1 MSETLVPAG
10 ALKNKAMNNIKKY
23 NCFALYG
30 IELSL
35 LIWIENTLAF
45 FENKNYPLKSI
56 SYDINRSKLGRKNIA
71 TFLKDFDHHYES
83 LSLTLFYGKNLKK
96 PSTWQYGVSYD
107 TISKSLV
114 LFAQSKIENDEE
126 LQLLFHQYLSEI
138 LQNTIS
144 HSGYSYYQ
152 EDYYDYYLGGT
163 ESMNLYKEDSLY
175 FWNTFKP
182 QNIDTFLNCKNV
194 LRHIYKENI
203 LNKEH
208 LKNYIDGIE
217 LALWVSKNNLGSL
230 KPFGSENYLW
240 VIPNEKI
247 DFVAKKFL
255 EHHLLVGVSENSAL
269 IW

>member
-1 MSETLVPAG
+1 
-10 ALKNKAMNNIKKY
+10 MNNIKKY

-30 IELSL
+30 VELSL
-35 LIWIENTLAF
+35 LIWIENTLVF
-45 FENKNYPLKSI
+45 FENENYPLKSI
-56 SYDINRSKLGRKNIA
+56 SYDIDRSKLGRKSIA
-71 TFLKDFDHHYES
+71 TFLKDFEYHYES
-83 LSLTLFYGKNLKK
+83 LSLTLFYGENQKK

-114 LFAQSKIENDEE
+114 LFFESKIENDKKLE
-126 LQLLFHQYLSEI
+126 LLFHEYFSEI

-144 HSGYSYYQ
+144 HSGYSYSQ

-182 QNIDTFLNCKNV
+182 QNIDTFLTCKNV

-217 LALWVSKNNLGSL
+217 LPLWISENSLGCL
-230 KPFGSENYLW
+230 KPFGKANYLW
-240 VIPNEKI
+240 IIPNEKI

-255 EHHLLVGVSENSAL
+255 EHQLLVGVSENRAL
-269 IW
+269 KWQ